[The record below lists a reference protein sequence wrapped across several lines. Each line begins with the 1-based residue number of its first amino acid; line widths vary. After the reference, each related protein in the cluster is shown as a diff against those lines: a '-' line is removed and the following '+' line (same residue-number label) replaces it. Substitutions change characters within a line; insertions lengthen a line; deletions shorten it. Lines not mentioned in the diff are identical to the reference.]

1 MIVLHTQSTSYIIYQ
16 RNEAVQITQF
26 WKNLNQGSVI
36 IFDKWKLVRLIDLI
50 PGLLYE
56 VKSGIQSIKKTN
68 YHWSKII
75 IEPWSR
81 FFPTV
86 GTFIS

>member
-56 VKSGIQSIKKTN
+56 VKSGIQSIKKN
-68 YHWSKII
+68 NIHWSKII

-81 FFPTV
+81 FFLE
-86 GTFIS
+86 IL